1 MESPD
6 EQCWKYIP
14 VICFHVNQIDE
25 KYLCCD
31 LVAAIGA
38 LLYLYYMPAST
49 KDLFGSLGLTSS

>member
-1 MESPD
+1 
-6 EQCWKYIP
+6 
-14 VICFHVNQIDE
+14 VNQIDE